1 MLKRR
6 PFLPW
11 WLRTLVTTILDVTLA
26 HYILFC
32 VIIILTILSLLFA
45 IKTTLNTCTIR
56 TNPRTTNVSSI
67 IICRFI
73 PVSCVYSSI
82 VSISMIVLSSS
93 CIKRANNKINFD
105 IDERQL
111 CQIMCGD
118 LDKRLALI
126 LNAKSIAVP
135 MSTSMTTVVFCC
147 CLLTAAVRSYVF
159 VCLCMWFSVIKE
171 RENEN

>member
-6 PFLPW
+6 PFQPRW
-11 WLRTLVTTILDVTLA
+11 MRTLVTTILDVTLA

-32 VIIILTILSLLFA
+32 VIIILTTLSLLFA
-45 IKTTLNTCTIR
+45 IKTTSNTC
-56 TNPRTTNVSSI
+56 TNVSSI

-159 VCLCMWFSVIKE
+159 VCVCM
-171 RENEN
+171 

>member
-45 IKTTLNTCTIR
+45 IKTTLNTC
-56 TNPRTTNVSSI
+56 TNVSSI

-159 VCLCMWFSVIKE
+159 VCLWMWFSVIKE